1 MTDNCNMSRTGNTD
15 LDTQFNCSGSFYG
28 ILGLPPV
35 MSDSGNGPK
44 DPNVPPLDWKPFQ
57 NLQYGFYTD
66 AQLRQPYATGAFN
79 STTGDLDVSGP
90 CLPDAKLINPVFLG
104 VAGRFDLGGSSG
116 SLENYPG
123 MMKGLQNYVDFVLSC
138 SYTTYEVNYTWFNGS
153 IQDASCTRSP
163 NGTLAEMYHGSQMYA
178 TVDGGPH
185 DLELNMIHAAQQT
198 NSSGFMREWG
208 DLYSVKVLSSIG
220 AYTAARPSVQ
230 EQERTVLLVAKVPA
244 IALWALIACSL
255 VYVVIGLALGYA
267 AFRSS
272 SSNVQDLAARLSL
285 AGLTAAAFEE
295 RDGTGKHER
304 IIKDA
309 DQVFSRQEDGTRRVG
324 VEGLA
329 QTGYIL
335 NPVVSPRATPQHS
348 MSVLSTDIMS

>member
-1 MTDNCNMSRTGNTD
+1 
-15 LDTQFNCSGSFYG
+15 
-28 ILGLPPV
+28 
-35 MSDSGNGPK
+35 
-44 DPNVPPLDWKPFQ
+44 
-57 NLQYGFYTD
+57 
-66 AQLRQPYATGAFN
+66 
-79 STTGDLDVSGP
+79 
-90 CLPDAKLINPVFLG
+90 
-104 VAGRFDLGGSSG
+104 
-116 SLENYPG
+116 

-153 IQDASCTRSP
+153 VQGASFTRSP

-178 TVDGGPH
+178 TVNGGPH
-185 DLELNMIHAAQQT
+185 DLELNMIHAAQQI
-198 NSSGFMREWG
+198 NGSGFVREWG

-230 EQERTVLLVAKVPA
+230 EQERTVLLVAKIPT

-255 VYVVIGLALGYA
+255 VFVALGLALGYA

-304 IIKDA
+304 IIKDP

-329 QTGYIL
+329 KTGYIL
-335 NPVVSPRATPQHS
+335 NPIVSPKATSLHS
-348 MSVLSTDIMS
+348 MVVL